1 MNRRRPDPDPD
12 AQRVMIFGDLYDAT
26 FTQVLAYCRRRTRS
40 LTDAE
45 DAVAETFLVAW
56 RKLDDATSADSPL
69 LWLYSVAAR
78 VIGNQRRG
86 QDRLRRLIDRLS
98 SLTGGR
104 RLPGADEEVLTAAD
118 ATDVA
123 AALQRLSPL
132 DREIVRLVAYEQL
145 TYAEAG
151 MVVGLSEAAV
161 RTRVYRTRHRLRR
174 HLDEIRRD
182 DPGLPDTSIDEDPTR
197 RPGDGREEQP

>member
-1 MNRRRPDPDPD
+1 MKRRRPDPDAD
-12 AQRVMIFGDLYDAT
+12 AQRVAVFDGLYDAT

-56 RKLDDATSADSPL
+56 RKLEDATSADSPL
-69 LWLYSVAAR
+69 LWLYGVAAR

-86 QDRLRRLIDRLS
+86 QDRFGRLIDKIGRLFD
-98 SLTGGR
+98 R
-104 RLPGADEEVLTAAD
+104 RGVPGPDEQVLTVAEAAQ
-118 ATDVA
+118 VA
-123 AALQRLSPL
+123 AALETLSGI
-132 DREIVRLVAYEQL
+132 DRELIRLVAYEQL

-151 MVVGLSEAAV
+151 MVVGLSETAV
-161 RTRVYRTRHRLRR
+161 RSRLFRARRRLRR

-182 DPGLPDTSIDEDPTR
+182 DPPVPDTDQDESPTR
-197 RPGDGREEQP
+197 PPGDSREEQP